1 MSKIEK
7 NKTLYQ
13 LLSDM
18 LIIPDYQRDYA
29 QGRTNDLKIEDTR
42 KNFVK
47 DIIAAA
53 NNNRATHIGLVFGS
67 NNNGLEG
74 FVAVDGQQR
83 LTTCFL
89 FHLYIS
95 KRLGDKANPELSK
108 R

>member
-42 KNFVK
+42 KISWK
-47 DIIAAA
+47 ILLQRRII
-53 NNNRATHIGLVFGS
+53 TG
-67 NNNGLEG
+67 
-74 FVAVDGQQR
+74 R
-83 LTTCFL
+83 L
-89 FHLYIS
+89 I
-95 KRLGDKANPELSK
+95 
-108 R
+108 